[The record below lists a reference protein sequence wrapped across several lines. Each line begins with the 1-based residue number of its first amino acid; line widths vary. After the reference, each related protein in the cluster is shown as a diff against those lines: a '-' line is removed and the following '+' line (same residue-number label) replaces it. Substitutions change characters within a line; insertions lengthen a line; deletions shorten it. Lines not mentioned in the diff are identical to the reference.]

1 MKKVLSIFAVVLM
14 TMSMFSCQPE
24 SSVEE
29 TQALYD
35 VQDINASDEDQ
46 TSNSGGSGGN

>member
-1 MKKVLSIFAVVLM
+1 MKKVASIFAVVVM
-14 TMSMFSCQPE
+14 AVGMFSCQPE

-35 VQDINASDEDQ
+35 VQDINASDDDQ
-46 TSNSGGSGGN
+46 TGNSGGSGGN